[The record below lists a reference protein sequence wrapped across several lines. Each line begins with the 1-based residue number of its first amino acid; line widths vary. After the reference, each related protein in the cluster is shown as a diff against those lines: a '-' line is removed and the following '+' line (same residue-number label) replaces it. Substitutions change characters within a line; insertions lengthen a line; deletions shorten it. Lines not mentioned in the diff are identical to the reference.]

1 MENTN
6 EKVLEETE
14 QEELVEAPEQ
24 EENEQS
30 EEILAEKSKTKV
42 KEGELPPAL
51 QKAIDKKK
59 GKDDDDDDD
68 EDDDDEEE
76 DESVKKEEF
85 KIPLTKAGMIKAL
98 FDRVSSMK
106 KEEVSTKWKDLM
118 GVAEASLSV
127 DDLGGPTPSGPDD
140 ADPKT
145 GDPQPGKKKKKIKVD
160 IPKIDVKEDIEALV
174 QGEELSEEFKTKAAT
189 IFEAAVHQKVMEI
202 ATKKTEDLEKEYQ
215 TNLQEE
221 IISFRDELTDKVD
234 GYLNYVVEE
243 WMKENELALEGSLK
257 GEITEEFIGGLKDL
271 FTEHYIEVPDEKVD
285 IVESLYDKVEELE
298 EKLNSQIEDNVKTK
312 DELNEYRKDKILEEV
327 CEDLADTQSEKM
339 KSLVEGV
346 SYEEDADNFENKVKT
361 IKENYFPNQT
371 KQDEN
376 VEQESD
382 GSEVEETPEMNTI
395 MEAYSKAIA
404 RK

>member
-1 MENTN
+1 MSMENTN
-6 EKVLEETE
+6 EEVLEETE

-24 EENEQS
+24 EEE
-30 EEILAEKSKTKV
+30 V

-59 GKDDDDDDD
+59 GKDDDDD

-76 DESVKKEEF
+76 EEESVKKEEF

-98 FDRVSSMK
+98 FDKVNGMK
-106 KEEVSTKWKDLM
+106 KEEVSARWKNLM
-118 GVAEASLSV
+118 SVTEVSV

-145 GDPQPGKKKKKIKVD
+145 GDPQPGKKKKKIKVVVPE
-160 IPKIDVKEDIEALV
+160 INVKEDIEALV
-174 QGEELSEEFKTKAAT
+174 QGEELSEEFKAKAAT

-202 ATKKTEDLEKEYQ
+202 ATEKIDDLEKEYQ
-215 TNLQEE
+215 SNLQEE
-221 IISFRDELTDKVD
+221 IVSFRNELTDKVD
-234 GYLNYVVEE
+234 GYLSYVVEE
-243 WMKENELALEGSLK
+243 WMKESELALEGSLK
-257 GEITEEFIGGLKDL
+257 SEITEEFIGGLKNL
-271 FTEHYIEVPDEKVD
+271 FTEHYIEVPDEKID
-285 IVESLYDKVEELE
+285 IVENLYDKVEELE
-298 EKLNSQIEDNVKTK
+298 EKLNSQIEENVKTK

-339 KSLVEGV
+339 KSLVDGV
-346 SYEEDADNFENKVKT
+346 SYENDVDDFENKVKT
-361 IKENYFPNQT
+361 IKESYFPNQT
-371 KQDEN
+371 KQDAN

-382 GSEVEETPEMNTI
+382 GSEAEETPEMSNI
-395 MEAYSKAIA
+395 MEAYRKAIA

>member
-1 MENTN
+1 MSMENTN
-6 EKVLEETE
+6 QKEVLEETE
-14 QEELVEAPEQ
+14 QEELVDAPEQ

-30 EEILAEKSKTKV
+30 EEILAEKSKV

-59 GKDDDDDDD
+59 GKDDDEDDDD
-68 EDDDDEEE
+68 EDDDDDEEE
-76 DESVKKEEF
+76 KEEV
-85 KIPLTKAGMIKAL
+85 KIPSTKAGMIKAL
-98 FDRVSSMK
+98 FDKVNGMK
-106 KEEVSTKWKDLM
+106 KEEVSARWKNLM
-118 GVAEASLSV
+118 SVTEVSV

-145 GDPQPGKKKKKIKVD
+145 GDPQPGKKKKKIKV
-160 IPKIDVKEDIEALV
+160 IVPEINVKEDIEALV
-174 QGEELSEEFKTKAAT
+174 QGEELSEEFKSKAAT

-202 ATKKTEDLEKEYQ
+202 ATEKIDELEKEYQ
-215 TNLQEE
+215 SNLQEE
-221 IISFRDELTDKVD
+221 IVSFRDELTDKVD

-346 SYEEDADNFENKVKT
+346 SYEDDADDFENKIKT
-361 IKENYFPNQT
+361 IKESYFPNQT
-371 KQDEN
+371 KQDVN

-382 GSEVEETPEMNTI
+382 VPEVEETPEMSNI
-395 MEAYSKAIA
+395 MEAYSNAIA
-404 RK
+404 RN

>member
-1 MENTN
+1 MSIKNTN
-6 EKVLEETE
+6 REEVLEEIE

-24 EENEQS
+24 EEE
-30 EEILAEKSKTKV
+30 V

-59 GKDDDDDDD
+59 GKDDDDD

-76 DESVKKEEF
+76 EEESVKKEEF
-85 KIPLTKAGMIKAL
+85 KIPPTKAGMIKAL
-98 FDRVSSMK
+98 FDKVNGMK
-106 KEEVSTKWKDLM
+106 KEEVSARWKNLM
-118 GVAEASLSV
+118 SVTEVSV

-145 GDPQPGKKKKKIKVD
+145 GDPQPGKKKKKIKVVVPE
-160 IPKIDVKEDIEALV
+160 INVKEDIEALV
-174 QGEELSEEFKTKAAT
+174 QGEELSEEFKAKAAT

-202 ATKKTEDLEKEYQ
+202 ATGKIDELEKEYQ

-221 IISFRDELTDKVD
+221 IVSFRDELTEKVD
-234 GYLNYVVEE
+234 GYLNFVVEE
-243 WMKENELALEGSLK
+243 WMKENEIALDSSLK
-257 GEITEEFIGGLKDL
+257 RELTEEFMTGLKDL

-298 EKLNSQIEDNVKTK
+298 EKLNSQIDDNVQVTS
-312 DELNEYRKDKILEEV
+312 ELNEYRKNKILEEV

-346 SYEEDADNFENKVKT
+346 SYEDDADDFENKITT
-361 IKENYFPNQT
+361 IKESYFPNQT
-371 KQDEN
+371 KQDQN
-376 VEQESD
+376 VDQESD
-382 GSEVEETPEMNTI
+382 VSEVEETPEMNNI

>member
-1 MENTN
+1 MSMENTN
-6 EKVLEETE
+6 REEVLEETE
-14 QEELVEAPEQ
+14 QEELVEASEQ
-24 EENEQS
+24 EE
-30 EEILAEKSKTKV
+30 V

-59 GKDDDDDDD
+59 GKDDDDD

-76 DESVKKEEF
+76 EEESVKKEEF
-85 KIPLTKAGMIKAL
+85 KIPPTKAGMIKAL
-98 FDRVSSMK
+98 FDKVNGMK
-106 KEEVSTKWKDLM
+106 KEEVSARWKNLM
-118 GVAEASLSV
+118 SVTEVSV

-145 GDPQPGKKKKKIKVD
+145 GDPQPGKKKKKIKV
-160 IPKIDVKEDIEALV
+160 IVPEINVKEDIEALV
-174 QGEELSEEFKTKAAT
+174 QGEELSEEFKAKAAT

-202 ATKKTEDLEKEYQ
+202 ATEKIDDLEKEYQ
-215 TNLQEE
+215 SNLQEE
-221 IISFRDELTDKVD
+221 IVSFRNELTDKVD
-234 GYLNYVVEE
+234 GYLSYVVEE

-257 GEITEEFIGGLKDL
+257 SEITEEFIGGLKNL
-271 FTEHYIEVPDEKVD
+271 FTEHYIEVPDEKID
-285 IVESLYDKVEELE
+285 IVENLYDKVEELE
-298 EKLNSQIEDNVKTK
+298 EKLNSQIEENVKTK

-346 SYEEDADNFENKVKT
+346 SYEDDADDFENKIKT
-361 IKENYFPNQT
+361 IRESYFPNQT
-371 KQDEN
+371 KQDVN

-382 GSEVEETPEMNTI
+382 VSEAEETPKMSNI